1 MAGAKISL
9 TSVHSFKSY
18 LDPNL
23 CSDFEPEQLLCSTK
37 SWTVNLKSKF
47 DPFPVK
53 TFRLSRSQNKGRS
66 FSQMYVT
73 LFRPNSTYSLVQTKS
88 GPCKDQG

>member
-23 CSDFEPEQLLCSTK
+23 CCDFEPEQLLCSTK

-47 DPFPVK
+47 DPLPVK
-53 TFRLSRSQNKGRS
+53 TFRLSRSQNKGTVNPS
-66 FSQMYVT
+66 VSG
-73 LFRPNSTYSLVQTKS
+73 LSLCS
-88 GPCKDQG
+88 GLVNKILQN